1 MQNLSVNK
9 NTFFYKFNID
19 NNLFFGYFLDIN
31 QLLKIIMMMKMK
43 PGNGEKP
50 VTVVRKNPR
59 FSRVFVDL
67 SDYSNPAISAIIPCW
82 QSADGKLTSIA
93 TGEPIT
99 VGEYDQ
105 VRNCL
110 VGTIFRYPNGE
121 KILLTRNGRRDVYFI
136 TPEREYEN
144 FYNAFGE

>member
-9 NTFFYKFNID
+9 NTFFYKFIID
-19 NNLFFGYFLDIN
+19 NNLFFGYFLDTN

-50 VTVVRKNPR
+50 VTVIRKNPR

-82 QSADGKLTSIA
+82 QNADGKLTSIA